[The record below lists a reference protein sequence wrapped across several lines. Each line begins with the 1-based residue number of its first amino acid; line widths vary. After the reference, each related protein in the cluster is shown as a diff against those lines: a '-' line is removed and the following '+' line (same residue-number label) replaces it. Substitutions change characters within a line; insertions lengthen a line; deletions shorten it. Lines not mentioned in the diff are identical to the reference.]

1 MPPGIGTVDAL
12 QILRE
17 ASATDPEL
25 AKWFADNPSPKIA
38 GVVAALTL
46 GAGKDSTRL
55 ESEDEQWRTV
65 VSHPHPQRRGCYV
78 WRSGEVCTIPELLAD
93 AECGHVEPLL
103 PPPRGSARESARR
116 IITAMSRA
124 NGAGCRSAAH
134 CRRAG
139 RRGRAPRS
147 PGSLRDRERQSI
159 AAAGPAPDSES
170 NHFAPA

>member
-116 IITAMSRA
+116 IITAMQPGDWCRLSKRRPLSASRTPRPCA
-124 NGAGCRSAAH
+124 ALARVPSRS
-134 CRRAG
+134 
-139 RRGRAPRS
+139 
-147 PGSLRDRERQSI
+147 
-159 AAAGPAPDSES
+159 
-170 NHFAPA
+170 